1 MPNAQCPA
9 DHLWA
14 GPPDIR
20 PTGCGGVGRLTSREG
35 WELSVSSAET
45 ETLEPGVDG
54 WMDESWASGHSKSQV
69 ILRLNDTRQ
78 QLDQEC

>member
-1 MPNAQCPA
+1 MPILPNAQRIII
-9 DHLWA
+9 WA

-45 ETLEPGVDG
+45 ETLEPGEK
-54 WMDESWASGHSKSQV
+54 WMDG
-69 ILRLNDTRQ
+69 
-78 QLDQEC
+78 